1 MRQRQIRHSA
11 RAQGSVELSNSKTVV
26 AMVAIAFVIAIGAI
40 AGITANAAIVP
51 SLSSTSTDPSR
62 PLTMLGVAL
71 TGMGILL
78 LLGRPVRHL

>member
-1 MRQRQIRHSA
+1 
-11 RAQGSVELSNSKTVV
+11 
-26 AMVAIAFVIAIGAI
+26 MVALAFVIAIGAI

-51 SLSSTSTDPSR
+51 SLSSTSTDPSG

-71 TGMGILL
+71 TGMGTLL